1 MPGSGPRPALQK
13 SPTTALLF
21 GLVITLGAVL
31 AFAAYMT
38 VQLSGLRRLQ
48 SDLVERN
55 RRDSLQ
61 LLRIQ
66 NDLNSLSLAMRD
78 MLDAQEPYPLT
89 AWTAQFDRIRE
100 DLDAGF
106 RLEEQLAA
114 SSRTQEQ
121 RRFLSQSLAQF
132 WDAVDRMFAHAG
144 SGREAEAR
152 DQIRLSF
159 SRARKRSARRYRGCS
174 LKTTKANSKPRQ
186 KSRRSTTA
194 CSTNYTSF

>member
-100 DLDAGF
+100 DLDAASGWKSSWRRAAARKNSGGF
-106 RLEEQLAA
+106 SRSRSRNSGMPWTGCSHTPEADARPRRGTRFA
-114 SSRTQEQ
+114 SPC
-121 RRFLSQSLAQF
+121 
-132 WDAVDRMFAHAG
+132 
-144 SGREAEAR
+144 
-152 DQIRLSF
+152 